1 MSVCRLNKQ
10 FLTGAASVRL
20 LDGQNLHQD
29 IWLSNQVPAGGFRVV
44 LMWGNEDAPASLST
58 YAPSECVIHAAGGS
72 CASVGVGAHAETW
85 KMDNGGPQSVLFT
98 QASANGEYQIFASL
112 NGAEGEEWGARS
124 ARVIVYLP
132 ACGAMGVRRFLLR
145 SGDGLTGTGLGPD
158 FVAAPRP
165 PGPVSVIAA
174 GGEDAAPVE
183 GETASADGGQEVP
196 HEGTYTAPPPVSR
209 AGNVW

>member
-1 MSVCRLNKQ
+1 M
-10 FLTGAASVRL
+10 
-20 LDGQNLHQD
+20 
-29 IWLSNQVPAGGFRVV
+29 
-44 LMWGNEDAPASLST
+44 LMWGDEDAPASLST
-58 YAPSECVIHAAGGS
+58 YAPSECVIHAAGGF

-85 KMDNGGPQSVLFT
+85 RTDSGGPQSILFT

-112 NGAEGEEWGARS
+112 NGAEGGEWGTRGAR
-124 ARVIVYLP
+124 ATVYLA

-165 PGPVSVIAA
+165 SEPESVIAA
-174 GGEDAAPVE
+174 GGEVAAPVE
-183 GETASADGGQEVP
+183 GEAASADSDQEAP
-196 HEGTYTAPPPVSR
+196 HEGTFTAPPPVSR